1 MKDLYQE
8 ATEAIEAENYERSVV
23 RILYKFYEMYFYNDV
38 QDDINTVV
46 ARALKQSAEKPMEE
60 ASEILYAALEK
71 LMDDDLEE
79 DGPDFFSGAAGL
91 DGGTAEAAAEQIAR
105 MQQTAAEMQSQVARM
120 QADMQAAMARGDMA
134 EYMRLA
140 MEFQQKMME
149 QALKDQQ

>member
-1 MKDLYQE
+1 
-8 ATEAIEAENYERSVV
+8 
-23 RILYKFYEMYFYNDV
+23 
-38 QDDINTVV
+38 
-46 ARALKQSAEKPMEE
+46 
-60 ASEILYAALEK
+60 
-71 LMDDDLEE
+71 
-79 DGPDFFSGAAGL
+79 
-91 DGGTAEAAAEQIAR
+91 